1 MVVPKIVRVAEVGK
15 PAFVLRK
22 GEEGLSVFDPDAVQ
36 PPLSEQE
43 ILGSFR
49 TGSQVLVRTAA
60 DIVAKDLQIVP
71 VEGAQNL
78 PERLRQA
85 HREIRPGPA
94 MTRTAFKQKL
104 RELE

>member
-1 MVVPKIVRVAEVGK
+1 MTVPTVVRVAEVGK
-15 PAFVLRK
+15 PAFGLRK
-22 GEEGLSVFDPDAVQ
+22 GEEGISVFDPDAVQ

-43 ILGSFR
+43 ILASFR

-60 DIVAKDLQIVP
+60 DIVARGLQIVP

-85 HREIRPGPA
+85 HREIRPGIA
-94 MTRTAFKQKL
+94 MSRAAFKQQL